1 MKLVKLG
8 TVALDGTKIHTNA
21 SRHSA
26 LSYGHA
32 DKLEAQLLAEVKELL
47 AHAESADTE
56 ALPEGLDIPKELAR
70 REARLQAITQAKAE
84 IEARAAQHLSAEQAE
99 YEAKMKA
106 REEKVKTPLLK
117 TQAGSNKPAT
127 SCCSAPVVWANHI
140 WPAPSAM
147 RSLNGAYRCA
157 RSASPRL
164 VQQLQQARHALTLPE
179 ALAKLDRY
187 RLLIIDD
194 LA

>member
-1 MKLVKLG
+1 MFRKRFLGEIESLFVQVLLIASTMKLVKLG

-56 ALPEGLDIPKELAR
+56 ALPEDLDIPKELAR

-106 REEKVKTPLLK
+106 REEKVKRPYSRPKL
-117 TQAGSNKPAT
+117 GRT
-127 SCCSAPVVWANHI
+127 SLQRHVVRPQWCGQITYGQRHR
-140 WPAPSAM
+140 P
-147 RSLNGAYRCA
+147 CA
-157 RSASPRL
+157 
-164 VQQLQQARHALTLPE
+164 H
-179 ALAKLDRY
+179 
-187 RLLIIDD
+187 
-194 LA
+194 